1 MHQATIKRPSPEE
14 VQTNDQLLKTFE
26 GFFTSKNYFE
36 IASLFHREGT
46 YFEHF
51 NYPALL
57 AFFCLIFRSKT
68 GIHNITGTF
77 DNVFQT
83 RQTLT
88 EHFCI
93 GINHGFSTDHQPGQ
107 VVVEFRFGVIDP
119 FCHEEQDPSITLL
132 KKLGEPADRKIAEAV
147 FRFALTFKDGK
158 IFTLRHPKK
167 YAENLDRFLE
177 EN

>member
-14 VQTNDQLLKTFE
+14 INTNTQLLKTFE
-26 GFFTSKNYFE
+26 KLFSSKNYYG
-36 IASLFHREGT
+36 IMDLFHREGSYFDRFT
-46 YFEHF
+46 YPVLMP
-51 NYPALL
+51 Y
-57 AFFCLIFRSKT
+57 FFAILQSRMGLMNVTGPFSKV
-68 GIHNITGTF
+68 IHE
-77 DNVFQT
+77 
-83 RQTLT
+83 RQSLYD
-88 EHFCI
+88 HICI
-93 GINHGFSTDHQPGQ
+93 GINHGFSTDYQPGQ

-167 YAENLDRFLE
+167 YAENPDRFLE